1 LTVSGDGVAEYGG
14 QEFGLTGN
22 IEDDGGV
29 NGAVVDDGGESVSV
43 SLFRGLVLVGN
54 KSLETALGAVS

>member
-1 LTVSGDGVAEYGG
+1 MTVSGDGVAEYGG
-14 QEFGLTGN
+14 QELGLTGN

-29 NGAVVDDGGESVSV
+29 NGAVVDDGGESVNV

-54 KSLETALGAVS
+54 NSLETALGAVS